1 MSMKLATEVL
11 GRFNLRE
18 ALLAPQY
25 ADSATAMQIFQ
36 SLREA
41 DDELEDEASLR
52 SGPKRTLAAYGF
64 NRAQNDEKPF
74 AFAQGLAIIPV
85 HGMTINRF
93 SSSWGSLTG
102 YNFIRNQMNAA
113 LADPDVKGIVF
124 DMNSNGGEAAGCF
137 ELCDEIRA
145 ARAVKPSLAI
155 VDSAAYSAGYAIGSS
170 ATKMVAAPSAGVGSV
185 GVVVMHAS
193 VEGLV
198 KNAGVEITFIHAG
211 AHKVD
216 GNMFTNLPADVKKRI
231 QTNINKSYAK
241 FVTLVATNRGMDA
254 KDVRDTEALT
264 YNAED
269 ALELGLIDAVATPQ
283 AAIAAFLT
291 ELSGSTT
298 QKGKTMTQAAA
309 PEAGKT
315 AALTTEDVTKAAAA
329 ARVAERERMSAI
341 TGCDEA
347 KDKPKLASHI
357 AMNTEMSVDDAKKM
371 LAAAAPEVT
380 SAAAPA
386 PQAPAK
392 AEVDGFQAA
401 MNKDGGTGVKAQVE
415 AKEPTA
421 AERILATQSQVYG
434 KRQ

>member
-1 MSMKLATEVL
+1 MSTKFATEVM
-11 GRFNLRE
+11 GRFNLNI

-25 ADSATAMQIFQ
+25 ADTATALQIFH

-41 DDELEDEASLR
+41 DDALEDEACARLL
-52 SGPKRTLAAYGF
+52 PAKTLAAYGF
-64 NRAQNDEKPF
+64 NPQTEQKPF
-74 AFAQGLAIIPV
+74 AFAEGLAIIPV
-85 HGMTINRF
+85 HGTTLNRF
-93 SSSWGSLTG
+93 SSSWGSVTG

-124 DMNSNGGEAAGCF
+124 DMNSSGGEAAGCF
-137 ELCDEIRA
+137 ELADEIRA
-145 ARAVKPSLAI
+145 ARKVKPSLAI

-170 ATKMVAAPSAGVGSV
+170 ASKIVAAPSAGVGSV

-193 VEGLV
+193 IEGML

-216 GNMFTNLPADVKKRI
+216 GNMFQNLPADVKKRL
-231 QTNINKSYAK
+231 QTNINKSYEK
-241 FVTLVATNRGMDA
+241 FVSLVATNRGMDA

-264 YNAED
+264 YNADD

-298 QKGKTMTQAAA
+298 QKGKTMTQAAK
-309 PEAGKT
+309 PEAGT
-315 AALTTEDVTKAAAA
+315 AALTAEDVTKAQAE
-329 ARVAERERMSAI
+329 ARAAERARMSAI

-386 PQAPAK
+386 GAAA
-392 AEVDGFQAA
+392 AEAATDGFAAA
-401 MNKDGGTGVKAQVE
+401 MNKDGGTGVKAGVE
-415 AKEPTA
+415 AATEPSA
-421 AERILATQSQVYG
+421 AERILALQGKVYG

>member
-18 ALLAPQY
+18 ALLAPQFT
-25 ADSATAMQIFQ
+25 DSATAMQIFQ

-41 DDELEDEASLR
+41 DDALEDEACAR
-52 SGPKRTLAAYGF
+52 TGPNRTLAAYGF
-64 NRAQNDEKPF
+64 NRQNDEKPF
-74 AFAQGLAIIPV
+74 AFVEGLAIIPV

-137 ELCDEIRA
+137 ELADEIRA

-155 VDSAAYSAGYAIGSS
+155 VDSAAYSAGYAIASS
-170 ATKMVAAPSAGVGSV
+170 ASKVVAAPSAGVGSV

-211 AHKVD
+211 KHKVD
-216 GNMFTNLPADVKKRI
+216 GNMFQNLSADVKKRI
-231 QTNINKSYAK
+231 QTNIDKSYAK
-241 FVTLVATNRGMDA
+241 FVSLVATNRGMDA

-264 YNAED
+264 YSADD

-298 QKGKTMTQAAA
+298 QKGNTMTQAAK
-309 PEAGKT
+309 PEAGT
-315 AALTTEDVTKAAAA
+315 AALTAEDVNKAAAD
-329 ARVAERERMSAI
+329 ARAAERARMSGI
-341 TGCDEA
+341 TGCEEA
-347 KDKPKLASHI
+347 KGKTTLANHL
-357 AMNTEMSVDDAKKM
+357 AMNTEMSVEDAKKV

-380 SAAAPA
+380 SAAAPDTEA
-386 PQAPAK
+386 G
-392 AEVDGFQAA
+392 DGFKAV
-401 MNKDGGTGVKAQVE
+401 MDKEGGAGVKAGVE
-415 AKEPTA
+415 PAKTEMTA
-421 AERILATQSQVYG
+421 AQRILSTQETVYG